1 MERRDRKEQRDMTR
15 ASRKVDKLK
24 EIATTTF
31 FKHHGQGFANLMEAD
46 PDWDHKRSRRF
57 RIEYECRRIK
67 KQKGGDFRS
76 TLHQVILRV
85 TTPSD
90 KKATMYCKS
99 FAFDMHNQ
107 SDEIFQT
114 LLLQKF
120 NDAMEQAENIKTAL

>member
-15 ASRKVDKLK
+15 ARRKVDKLK

-31 FKHHGQGFANLMEAD
+31 FKHRGQGFANLMEAD

-57 RIEYECRRIK
+57 RIEYEPRGK
-67 KQKGGDFRS
+67 KGGDFRS

-85 TTPSD
+85 TTPPD
-90 KKATMYCKS
+90 KKAKAYCKS